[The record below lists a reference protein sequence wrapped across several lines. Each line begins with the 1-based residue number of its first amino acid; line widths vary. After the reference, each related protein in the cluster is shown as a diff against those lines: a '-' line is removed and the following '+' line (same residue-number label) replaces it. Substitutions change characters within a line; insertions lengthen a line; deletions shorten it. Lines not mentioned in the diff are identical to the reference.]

1 MGILRSSRST
11 TTAHWVIGEQVFG
24 LQILQTLNA
33 TERYAASAIGS
44 TGGDDICK
52 IGIPALHGNEA
63 ALFVTAQIAN
73 IVCDGWNVFG
83 AFAPRHVSDGHEMYV
98 SYTMSKYF
106 IFWFHYLS
114 FYSISQFINS
124 IFKTFQNG
132 LKAIVHLYAIA
143 PPIKVPPNPMQNHH
157 QQSPQRPSLTSKL
170 LHAEEFMPAEDGG
183 LIFNPYN
190 PENREI
196 TLSQIQS
203 ILTAYG
209 VPDPKVHNIELYK
222 RAFVHQSYTR
232 RPEFDAVEN
241 ISVVDKPDD
250 CMPLR
255 TKSNER
261 LEFIGDGV
269 LECVAKY
276 CLYRRFPKE
285 NEGFMTEKKIAIVKN
300 ESIGRMAYEMGLH
313 QWFIIS
319 RHSEEKKLRTNLKKL
334 GCLFE
339 AFVGALFL
347 DYNKIAIKDEEHW
360 FERVFA
366 TGPGF
371 QMAQIF
377 IETVFEKHIDWIAL
391 IRNDDNYKNI
401 LQVKIQKEFKTTPDY
416 IELGRD
422 MEAGYTMGV
431 YLCLGQEIYET
442 SPAAAVSFAD
452 LKTFEA
458 VHAACEAAGGRIL
471 VFLAQASHKI
481 KKKAEQLACDSAIQH
496 MP

>member
-1 MGILRSSRST
+1 MQPT
-11 TTAHWVIGEQVFG
+11 QTMQPEQ
-24 LQILQTLNA
+24 QETQ
-33 TERYAASAIGS
+33 
-44 TGGDDICK
+44 
-52 IGIPALHGNEA
+52 
-63 ALFVTAQIAN
+63 
-73 IVCDGWNVFG
+73 
-83 AFAPRHVSDGHEMYV
+83 PR
-98 SYTMSKYF
+98 
-106 IFWFHYLS
+106 
-114 FYSISQFINS
+114 Q
-124 IFKTFQNG
+124 
-132 LKAIVHLYAIA
+132 
-143 PPIKVPPNPMQNHH
+143 P
-157 QQSPQRPSLTSKL
+157 SPQRPALTSKL
-170 LHAEEFMPAEDGG
+170 MHAEEFMPSEDGG

-196 TLSQIQS
+196 TLSEIQS

-232 RPEFDAVEN
+232 RPEFENAAEN
-241 ISVVDKPDD
+241 ISMVDKPAD

-261 LEFIGDGV
+261 LEFLGDGV

-300 ESIGRMAYEMGLH
+300 ETIGRMAYEMGLH
-313 QWFIIS
+313 KWFIIS

-347 DYNKIAIKDEEHW
+347 DYNKIAVKDEEHW
-360 FERVFA
+360 FEHIFA

-377 IETVFEKHIDWIAL
+377 IENVFEKHIDWIAL

-422 MEAGYTMGV
+422 MEVGYTMGV
-431 YLCLGQEIYET
+431 YLCLGQQIYET
-442 SPAAAVSFAD
+442 SPAAAVSFAE

-481 KKKAEQLACDSAIQH
+481 KKKAEQLACDCAIQT